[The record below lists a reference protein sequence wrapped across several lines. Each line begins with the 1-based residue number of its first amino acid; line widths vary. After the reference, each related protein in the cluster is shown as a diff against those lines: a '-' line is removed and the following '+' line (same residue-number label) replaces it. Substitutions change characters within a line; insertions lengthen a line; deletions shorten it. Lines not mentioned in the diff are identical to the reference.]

1 MKKIILIVFS
11 ILLLSGCGKITKENV
26 IKEFSNKLSKSSSYN
41 YNGTMQIISNE
52 EKFDYKIDVSYLKD
66 NYYKV
71 KLVNQNNN
79 HEQIILRNEDGVYVV
94 TPSLNKSFKFQSEWP
109 DNSSQ
114 AYILKSLLKDMKND
128 KDIKYEKKEDN
139 YIIKTSVNYP
149 NNTNLQYEK
158 IYFDKDVSP
167 SKVEVYNSDDTVAIS
182 VKFNKI
188 NYKANL
194 KEKDFD
200 LDNFI
205 ESDCCSDQEECSNQC
220 STKNDEKPTTS
231 LEEAIYPLYVPANST
246 LSSNETIK
254 TEQGDR
260 LILTFSGDANFIL
273 VEETSNVSDEMEI
286 IPVYGDP
293 YLLTSSVVALGANSL
308 YWSDNNVDFY
318 LASNDLSGE
327 EMLTI
332 ASSMANNQIVSQTK

>member
-1 MKKIILIVFS
+1 
-11 ILLLSGCGKITKENV
+11 
-26 IKEFSNKLSKSSSYN
+26 
-41 YNGTMQIISNE
+41 
-52 EKFDYKIDVSYLKD
+52 
-66 NYYKV
+66 
-71 KLVNQNNN
+71 
-79 HEQIILRNEDGVYVV
+79 
-94 TPSLNKSFKFQSEWP
+94 
-109 DNSSQ
+109 
-114 AYILKSLLKDMKND
+114 MKND
-128 KDIKYEKKEDN
+128 KDIKYEKKDDN

-194 KEKDFD
+194 KEEDFD